1 MEIKIAKLQKGICGE
16 IGYVVKNPLHYLF
29 PGTCILCNMPSYRR
43 QDLCRSCEIDLP
55 WIDTLMPNYVIALF
69 YYQYPIDHLI
79 SALKFANKL
88 IYAKILGELMAD
100 RLVESYKCGS
110 LPEVII
116 PVPLHKHRLRERGY
130 NQALELARPISKQ
143 LNVPIDFNSCVRVKH
158 TEAQTL
164 VPAKRRQKNVK
175 NVFAVN
181 KNFSAQHVAI
191 IDDVITTGS
200 TIRELSNVLLQSGV
214 SRIDVWCCA
223 KTNYAV

>member
-1 MEIKIAKLQKGICGE
+1 
-16 IGYVVKNPLHYLF
+16 
-29 PGTCILCNMPSYRR
+29 MPSYRD
-43 QDLCRSCEIDLP
+43 QDLCKSCEADLP
-55 WIDTLMPNYVIALF
+55 WIDTPLSDNVIAVF

-88 IYAKILGELMAD
+88 IYAKVLGELMAKK
-100 RLVESYKCGS
+100 LVDSYKCGS

-116 PVPLHKHRLRERGY
+116 TVPLHKHRLRERGY

-143 LNVPIDFNSCVRVKH
+143 LNIPINFSSCVRVKH

-164 VPAKRRQKNVK
+164 IPAKQRQKNVK
-175 NVFAVN
+175 NVFAVD

-200 TIRELSNVLLQSGV
+200 TIRELSKVLLQSGV

>member
-1 MEIKIAKLQKGICGE
+1 M
-16 IGYVVKNPLHYLF
+16 KNPLHYLL
-29 PGTCILCNMPSYRR
+29 PGTCVLCNMLSYRD
-43 QDLCRSCEIDLP
+43 QDLCRSCEADLP
-55 WIDTLMPNYVIALF
+55 WVDTLSNNIIALF

-88 IYAKILGELMAD
+88 IYAKVLGELMANK
-100 RLVESYKCGS
+100 LVDSYRCES

-116 PVPLHKHRLRERGY
+116 PVPLHKYRLRERGY
-130 NQALELARPISKQ
+130 NQALELARPIAKQ
-143 LNVPIDFNSCVRVKH
+143 LNIPIDFSSCVRVKH

-164 VPAKRRQKNVK
+164 IPAKLRQKNVK
-175 NVFAVN
+175 NAFEVS

-191 IDDVITTGS
+191 IDDVITTGN
-200 TIRELSNVLLQSGV
+200 TVRELSNVLLQFGV